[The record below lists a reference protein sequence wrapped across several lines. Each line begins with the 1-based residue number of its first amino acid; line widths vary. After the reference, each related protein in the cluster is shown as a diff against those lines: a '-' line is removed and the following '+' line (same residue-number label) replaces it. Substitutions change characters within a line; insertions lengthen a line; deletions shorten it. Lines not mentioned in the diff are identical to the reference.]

1 MHGWMNDDKV
11 MIACCNDGTRPVII
25 KIERIDEDDRQIGIW
40 EDRWYEIKD
49 RKSCN
54 VGVACHFLCVNVTYG
69 LDKVCTLRLC
79 SNCHYY
85 CLWNNKYCVLALP

>member
-1 MHGWMNDDKV
+1 MKLKTTRAV
-11 MIACCNDGTRPVII
+11 MWVLLAI
-25 KIERIDEDDRQIGIW
+25 
-40 EDRWYEIKD
+40 
-49 RKSCN
+49 
-54 VGVACHFLCVNVTYG
+54 FLCVNVTYG